1 MELNSLNEKKINL
14 LEGNR
19 FFVWLKN
26 LRKFKNYQKKE
37 EIEKILL
44 DKNLTSSNSWIR
56 LFDQTMAGIKFSF
69 KNKNLNE
76 SEILNLLSSSNSST
90 RKLAAKSF
98 SSGLKSNIN
107 IFYNN

>member
-1 MELNSLNEKKINL
+1 MKKINL

-56 LFDQTMAGIKFSF
+56 LFDQTMV
-69 KNKNLNE
+69 
-76 SEILNLLSSSNSST
+76 
-90 RKLAAKSF
+90 
-98 SSGLKSNIN
+98 
-107 IFYNN
+107 